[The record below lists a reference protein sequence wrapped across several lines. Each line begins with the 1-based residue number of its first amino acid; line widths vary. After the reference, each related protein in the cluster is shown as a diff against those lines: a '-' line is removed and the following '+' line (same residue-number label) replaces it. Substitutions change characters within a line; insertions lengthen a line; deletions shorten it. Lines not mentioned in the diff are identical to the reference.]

1 MLSVREGELVE
12 LQDMANN
19 EWCLVCTSSSSCKEG
34 WVPAN
39 YLKPHSSSTY
49 GETTVGTTAAVL
61 IMFQAPYTV
70 THTFTCICIVHVQ
83 YPFSLTP

>member
-19 EWCLVCTSSSSCKEG
+19 EWCLVRTTSSSSSKEG

-39 YLKPHSSSTY
+39 YLKPHSSSSY
-49 GETTVGTTAAVL
+49 GETTVGTTSAVL

-70 THTFTCICIVHVQ
+70 AHTHV
-83 YPFSLTP
+83 